1 MPLWK
6 NHHFV
11 FQHLIF
17 NSKDRVKSEENTEA
31 YTKPQHK
38 HEKQNEVRHT
48 DMRNTSLSACF
59 VAVFFVLWLV
69 LIFSHDQAIIIAVV

>member
-17 NSKDRVKSEENTEA
+17 NSKDHVKSEENTEA
-31 YTKPQHK
+31 YTKPQHT

-48 DMRNTSLSACF
+48 DMREHFPVCMLRCCVFCF
-59 VAVFFVLWLV
+59 MTGVDL
-69 LIFSHDQAIIIAVV
+69 